1 MKIKKLSKFVLHNFV
16 LFVLSSLMASTALIC
31 GGVIVYNFVSNP
43 VDYQPIV
50 GINIARAAVE
60 EEMPIRL
67 YVLNEFYKAGLNVDS
82 ADRIISCESKFN
94 VNAINV
100 NKNGTIDA
108 GIFQINSIHKDITLQ
123 DRIDYKKAT
132 AWAIKKI
139 KHDGG
144 WQAWVC
150 K

>member
-1 MKIKKLSKFVLHNFV
+1 VYGVSKASLDLADY
-16 LFVLSSLMASTALIC
+16 LFPAYEL
-31 GGVIVYNFVSNP
+31 P
-43 VDYQPIV
+43 
-50 GINIARAAVE
+50 GINVAHAETVKEI
-60 EEMPIRL
+60 PIRL
-67 YVLNEFYKAGLNVDS
+67 WVLNEFYEAGLNVDT

-100 NKNGTIDA
+100 NKNGTVDA

-123 DRIDYKKAT
+123 DKIDYKKAT

-139 KHDGG
+139 KHDKG
-144 WQAWVC
+144 WSAWAC